1 MSDRDTPFGRQP
13 RPADGRYRARSEY
26 ALPPQAQPREETRAP
41 MPPRPEP
48 VYEYR
53 DAAEQQPI
61 EELPPAAEPK
71 RARRSSSA
79 KSMTVR
85 LFNFILTLAIVGAL
99 LFVGSIWYGQTKFEA
114 RGPLDQ
120 DTTFEVP
127 RGATFSSII
136 PGLEEKNIIPRQGPL
151 RVFLRGVQS
160 AGKGADLKAGEFAFT
175 PGMSMR
181 EVMLQLTEGRA
192 IARNI
197 TFPEGWTSFAIMERI
212 ATDERLTGDV
222 PDIPAEG
229 SLLPNTYA
237 IQKGDTRDQLV
248 VRMKDAQQ
256 KVLRDIWNSRAPNLP
271 LKSPEELVI
280 LASIVEKET
289 GIGSE
294 RPHVAS
300 VFINRLRRGMRL
312 QTDPTVIYGIWGGQG
327 KPKDRGG
334 LRRSELDRSTPYN
347 TYQING
353 LPPTPIANPGRASM
367 EAVANPLET
376 DDLFFVAD
384 GTGGHA
390 FAKTLDE
397 HNANVRKWRRIEAE
411 RRREAEAAASEGETS
426 SN

>member
-1 MSDRDTPFGRQP
+1 
-13 RPADGRYRARSEY
+13 
-26 ALPPQAQPREETRAP
+26 

-71 RARRSSSA
+71 RTRRSSSA

-294 RPHVAS
+294 RAHVAS

-347 TYQING
+347 TYQIDG